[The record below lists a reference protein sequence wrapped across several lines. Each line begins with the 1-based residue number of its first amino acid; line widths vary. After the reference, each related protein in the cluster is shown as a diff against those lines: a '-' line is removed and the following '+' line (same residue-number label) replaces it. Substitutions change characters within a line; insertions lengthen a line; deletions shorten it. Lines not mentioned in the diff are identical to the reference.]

1 MGYIITGTGSA
12 RPERTVTNK
21 ELSALVDT
29 SDEWIFTHT
38 GIRERHVV
46 TSETMLDLASKAASE
61 AIENASLSPSDIDT
75 VIFSTFRGDYLSPSM
90 SVVLSGKLGIS
101 PSHVVDSNMAC
112 PGFIY
117 ALDVAD
123 SYFKAGKSHK
133 TLVVAS
139 DILSRVCDW
148 RDRSTCVLFGD
159 GAGACVL
166 EESDKECMLASSFTV
181 KPAPEQLSIG
191 VTEGNSPFRDN
202 NNEEIYLTMNGQ
214 EVFKFAVNAM
224 CSEMP
229 ATAAKCGLAL
239 DEIDVFLL
247 HQANMR
253 IIESARRK
261 LGLCSEKL
269 AHNIES
275 CGNTSSACIP
285 MMLDACN
292 KEGRLKAGDKLLLC
306 AFGAGLVTGTCVL
319 EWHI

>member
-1 MGYIITGTGSA
+1 MGYIIIGTGSA
-12 RPERTVTNK
+12 HPQRAVTNG

-29 SDEWIFTHT
+29 SDEWIYTHT
-38 GIRERHVV
+38 GIRERRVV
-46 TSETMLDLASKAASE
+46 TDESMLDLAYTAASE
-61 AIENASLSPSDIDT
+61 ALRDASLLPADIDT

-90 SVVLSGKLGIS
+90 SVVLSGKLGIE
-101 PSHVVDSNMAC
+101 PAHVVDSNMAC

-117 ALDVAD
+117 ALDIAD

-133 TLVVAS
+133 TLVVAA
-139 DILSRVCDW
+139 DILSRVADW
-148 RDRSTCVLFGD
+148 HDRSTCVLFGD
-159 GAGACVL
+159 GAGAVVL
-166 EESDKECMLASSFTV
+166 AESGTECMLASSFTV

-191 VTEGNSPFRDN
+191 ITEGNSPFRDN
-202 NNEEIYLTMNGQ
+202 NNEDIYLKMNGQ
-214 EVFKFAVNAM
+214 EVFKFAVSAM
-224 CSEMP
+224 CSEIP
-229 ATAAKCGLAL
+229 KTAAMCGLEL
-239 DEIDVFLL
+239 SDIDCFLL

-261 LGLCSEKL
+261 LGLPAEKL

-285 MMLDACN
+285 MMLDVCN

-319 EWHI
+319 EWHK